1 MNHIGENEPKRLGIE
16 TLVGVLMNINGDV
29 IDEYDEIV
37 LVLDGGIFLA
47 LWTKK
52 AGSGLNE

>member
-1 MNHIGENEPKRLGIE
+1 MGIE

-47 LWTKK
+47 L
-52 AGSGLNE
+52 